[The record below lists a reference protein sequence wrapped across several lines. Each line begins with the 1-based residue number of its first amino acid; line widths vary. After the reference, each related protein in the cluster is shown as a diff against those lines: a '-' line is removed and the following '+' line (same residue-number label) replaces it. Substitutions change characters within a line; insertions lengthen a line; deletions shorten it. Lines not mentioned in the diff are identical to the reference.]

1 MGCVYFIKHNYTDY
15 VKIGMSTN
23 NDPKDRFNSFLTY
36 APRGGVLVG
45 FIKTKEPY
53 AVEKFLHSK
62 YHEKKESGEWF
73 KLSIEEIRGELIL
86 HEEYEDCIET
96 FSLESI
102 DKTKLLLDDINND
115 KFTISELTSILVLIV
130 SKININTISGM
141 ARSEGKTPRGI
152 KISSQYRKESIGD
165 QLMCVKG
172 LKDCNLP
179 F

>member
-1 MGCVYFIKHNYTDY
+1 MENMDNF
-15 VKIGMSTN
+15 
-23 NDPKDRFNSFLTY
+23 
-36 APRGGVLVG
+36 
-45 FIKTKEPY
+45 KETQ
-53 AVEKFLHSK
+53 LN
-62 YHEKKESGEWF
+62 
-73 KLSIEEIRGELIL
+73 
-86 HEEYEDCIET
+86 
-96 FSLESI
+96 
-102 DKTKLLLDDINND
+102 INND
-115 KFTISELTSILVLIV
+115 KFTLSELVSILVLIV